1 MTPFLQWRRAAFEAS
16 RAAAPSVAGEPLQ
29 GAMAWFQVN
38 CPTCRA
44 ALQVWLEAGRTTVQC
59 SAPAPMT
66 CTVLFDVHVDASAMP
81 AAAAKPSRR
90 KIHMQMAPKALTAYN
105 LFMKAEMAAARQ
117 SLVGLHGR
125 DLTTAAFARAASR
138 WKDAAANPRNVAAA
152 ALVAQAAGRADD
164 GGASGLAMMLC
175 AGAVVGGP
183 EDEEEYADAREEGGA
198 RDSDDDEEAF
208 QDAREEA
215 GDEAEGDAAM
225 QQYADGGAADAARA
239 AAGTR
244 EAHRTRTGHRRP

>member
-1 MTPFLQWRRAAFEAS
+1 LTPFLQWRRAAFEAS

-125 DLTTAAFARAASR
+125 DLETAAFARAASR
-138 WKDAAANPRNVAAA
+138 WI
-152 ALVAQAAGRADD
+152 RAPCRI
-164 GGASGLAMMLC
+164 GGLLST
-175 AGAVVGGP
+175 
-183 EDEEEYADAREEGGA
+183 EYTPTPPLPTYPKPLTHRVHPDLPT
-198 RDSDDDEEAF
+198 
-208 QDAREEA
+208 
-215 GDEAEGDAAM
+215 
-225 QQYADGGAADAARA
+225 YA
-239 AAGTR
+239 
-244 EAHRTRTGHRRP
+244 RRPAPIRPGVNSHRPHFLPILDGCLPFWACFGREPAEAKHLLFFRRSCLCVFRGIPGHMYNNMF